1 MLDTTFAFPADD
13 EVLTLGVNVPMLGR
27 TDTMYVYVGLLEGQA
42 TNWYASGEAIVRKGG
57 VPSIPVLPLYYSGPG
72 WNAVSFSI
80 TGRGFFVVPGGTLA
94 MAATAFD
101 GQGLPLATPVAW
113 SVSDRL
119 LGSIDASGT
128 FTARQ
133 RTGTVWIRA
142 EIPAGLRD
150 SVQVSVATQL
160 P

>member
-1 MLDTTFAFPADD
+1 MLFRSADD